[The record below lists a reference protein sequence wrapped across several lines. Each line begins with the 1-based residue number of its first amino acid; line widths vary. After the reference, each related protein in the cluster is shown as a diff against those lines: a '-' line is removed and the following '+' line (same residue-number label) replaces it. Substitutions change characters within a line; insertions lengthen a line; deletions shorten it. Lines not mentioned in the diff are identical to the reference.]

1 MEFSQ
6 CSIGNICSLMQG
18 TAQSSLNTSC
28 LSNPDP
34 SRQTITLQMCGN
46 GIVEN
51 GEDCDPGKGTNS
63 TCCDSSTCKFLG
75 GAVCDPSSSPCCTA
89 QCQFAPATQV
99 CRAAKDPNCD
109 TTEVC
114 TGNSSA
120 CPADVFAPNG
130 KSCGPN
136 GLACAAGQC
145 TSMTLQCQQLGASLG
160 LKAACP
166 GRNDV
171 SCRVSCQDPTT
182 PNQCVQLDTLLI
194 DGSPCGYGGSCSN
207 GTCQRGSLLDTAKA
221 WYVANLQI
229 SIPVTVAAAL
239 FAITVLWGTISCC
252 CNYRKRKGMRF
263 PDYGPPLMERI
274 PSDVS
279 REPNSVPYSFTGPS
293 AAGGRSSGRKS
304 RYG

>member
-1 MEFSQ
+1 LRQAERWNSRNVQSGISVRHRIFVFLSVLLLNPLP
-6 CSIGNICSLMQG
+6 GSLMQG

-145 TSMTLQCQQLGASLG
+145 TSMTRERC
-160 LKAACP
+160 K
-166 GRNDV
+166 
-171 SCRVSCQDPTT
+171 
-182 PNQCVQLDTLLI
+182 
-194 DGSPCGYGGSCSN
+194 
-207 GTCQRGSLLDTAKA
+207 KK
-221 WYVANLQI
+221 NLEN
-229 SIPVTVAAAL
+229 
-239 FAITVLWGTISCC
+239 F
-252 CNYRKRKGMRF
+252 
-263 PDYGPPLMERI
+263 
-274 PSDVS
+274 
-279 REPNSVPYSFTGPS
+279 
-293 AAGGRSSGRKS
+293 
-304 RYG
+304 